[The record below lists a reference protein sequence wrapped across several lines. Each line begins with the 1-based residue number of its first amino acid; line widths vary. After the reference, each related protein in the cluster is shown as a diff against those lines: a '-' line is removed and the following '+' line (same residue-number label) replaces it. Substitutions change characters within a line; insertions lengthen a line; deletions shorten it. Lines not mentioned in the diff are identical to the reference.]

1 MMPCLTFLSFGVAM
15 HPEADVLNEG
25 RYNAGGMTRMRAPGK
40 VTT

>member
-1 MMPCLTFLSFGVAM
+1 MMPCLTFLSVGVAM
-15 HPEADVLNEG
+15 HPEADVLNEK

>member
-1 MMPCLTFLSFGVAM
+1 MMPCLTFLSVGVAM
-15 HPEADVLNEG
+15 DLEADVLNEK